1 MGLANYYGYFI
12 HKFASKAEQIN
23 KTLRK
28 ANIPFEFPDGAIAAF
43 KDIKQSLI
51 KALCL
56 RHPDFSKEFSLHT
69 DTYTTGL
76 GAILSQRNYLGEEVV
91 ISYASQAIIG
101 NKKNYRATNL
111 ELLAIV

>member
-12 HKFASKAEQIN
+12 YKFASKAEQIN

-28 ANIPFEFPDGAIAAF
+28 TNIPFEFPDRAIATF
-43 KDIKQSLI
+43 KNIKQSLI

-69 DTYTTGL
+69 DAYATGL
-76 GAILSQRNYLGEEVV
+76 RAILSQRNYLSEEVI
-91 ISYASQAIIG
+91 ISYTSQAIIR

-111 ELLAIV
+111 KLLAIV